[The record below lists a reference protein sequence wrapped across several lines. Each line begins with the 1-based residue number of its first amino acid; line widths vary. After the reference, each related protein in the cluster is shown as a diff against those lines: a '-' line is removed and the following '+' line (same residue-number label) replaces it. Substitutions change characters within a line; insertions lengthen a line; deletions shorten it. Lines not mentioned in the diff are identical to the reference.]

1 MKHAY
6 PILEHDDTAVAHIE
20 PARLIK
26 PIDIAPH
33 CVVCFFADVLRK
45 VIAERSARVVSM
57 HSSEIGEHPVYE
69 IDVDGRRLAF
79 FHPGVG
85 APLAA
90 GMLEEVIAA
99 GCTKFIACGG
109 AGVLV
114 PDVSVGHAIV
124 PVSAIRDEGTSYHYL
139 PPAREVTA
147 HPLAVQA
154 IERALQRDHV
164 PYLKGKTWT
173 TDAIYRETPKK
184 IALRREEGCLT
195 VEMEAAAFFAV
206 AQFRGVQFGQ
216 ILYGG
221 DDLSS
226 EAWDSRHW
234 NHHAGAREKLFWIAA
249 EACLSL

>member
-1 MKHAY
+1 MRHTY

-20 PARLIK
+20 PSRLIK
-26 PIDIAPH
+26 SVDIAPH
-33 CVVCFFADVLRK
+33 CVVCFFADVIRK
-45 VIAERSARVVSM
+45 VVTTHHARVASI
-57 HSSEIGEHPVYE
+57 HTSEIGEHPVYE

-90 GMLEEVIAA
+90 GMLEEVIAD
-99 GCTKFIACGG
+99 GCRKFVACGG

-114 PDVSVGHAIV
+114 PGVAVGHGLGPGGAGGGERT
-124 PVSAIRDEGTSYHYL
+124 ADHYL
-139 PPAREVTA
+139 PPAREVEA

-154 IERALQRDHV
+154 IERALQRDNV
-164 PYLKGKTWT
+164 PFLKGKTWT

-226 EAWDSRHW
+226 ETWDSRHW
-234 NHHAGAREKLFWIAA
+234 NHHASAREKLFWIAA
-249 EACLSL
+249 EACLNL